1 MSRENVALVYRGA
14 REILRRAVSQENVQ
28 IIRALSD
35 AFNRRD
41 YKAVLDSIDPEV
53 EWHPPPDI
61 PNAGIAIGHDA
72 LIANFQDWFGAWE
85 DYRSEPEEVLDGG
98 EDTVVL
104 CARESARGKG
114 SGIEVRSRRVFG
126 VFQLRAGKVV
136 RQQAYLDRAEALR
149 AAGLHD

>member
-1 MSRENVALVYRGA
+1 M
-14 REILRRAVSQENVQ
+14 Q

-41 YKAVLDSIDPEV
+41 YTAVLDAIDPEV

-61 PNAGIAIGHDA
+61 PNATVAIGRDA

-85 DYRSEPEEVLDGG
+85 DYRSVPEEILDGG
-98 EDTVVL
+98 DDRVVL

-114 SGIEVRSRRVFG
+114 SGIELESRRIFG
-126 VFQLRAGKVV
+126 VFQLRNRKVV

-149 AAGLHD
+149 AAGLGEPRPN

>member
-1 MSRENVALVYRGA
+1 M
-14 REILRRAVSQENVQ
+14 SQENVQ
-28 IIRALSD
+28 IIRVLID

-41 YKAVLDSIDPEV
+41 YTAVLDAIDPEV

-61 PNAGIAIGHDA
+61 PNAAVAIGRDA

-85 DYRSEPEEVLDGG
+85 DYRTVPEEILDGSD
-98 EDTVVL
+98 DTVVM

-114 SGIEVRSRRVFG
+114 SGIEMRSRRVFG
-126 VFQLRAGKVV
+126 VFQLRDGKVV

-149 AAGLHD
+149 AAGLSD